1 MSTFQFEIVTPTR
14 ILDKGQVNYVRCPGM
29 DGSFGVMANH
39 LEGII
44 ALSIGEIKVTIN
56 GKEEYLA
63 TSGGY
68 TEITD
73 EKMQLL
79 VESVEGT
86 DEIDMDRAK
95 RSLERAQVRKE
106 KHSPEIDGA
115 RVEVSLYRALIR
127 LRVARR

>member
-44 ALSIGEIKVTIN
+44 ALSIGEIKVTID

-79 VESVEGT
+79 VESVEGS
-86 DEIDMDRAK
+86 DEIDTDRAK
-95 RSLERAQVRKE
+95 RSIERAQVRKE

-115 RVEVSLYRALIR
+115 RVEVSLYRALNR
-127 LRVARR
+127 LRVAGR

>member
-14 ILDKGQVNYVRCPGM
+14 TLDKGQVNYVRCPGM

-44 ALSIGEIKVTIN
+44 ALSIGEIKVTID

-79 VESVEGT
+79 VESVEGS
-86 DEIDMDRAK
+86 DEIDTDRAK

-106 KHSPEIDGA
+106 KHSLEIDGA
-115 RVEVSLYRALIR
+115 RVELSLYRALNR

>member
-14 ILDKGQVNYVRCPGM
+14 TLDKGQVNYVRCPGM

-44 ALSIGEIKVTIN
+44 ALSIGEIKVTID

-79 VESVEGT
+79 VESVEGS
-86 DEIDMDRAK
+86 DEIDTDRAK

-106 KHSPEIDGA
+106 KHSLEIDGA
-115 RVEVSLYRALIR
+115 RVELSLDRALNR

>member
-14 ILDKGQVNYVRCPGM
+14 TLDKGQVNYVRCPGM

-44 ALSIGEIKVTIN
+44 ALSIGEIKVTID

-68 TEITD
+68 IEITD

-79 VESVEGT
+79 VESVEGS
-86 DEIDMDRAK
+86 DEIDTDRAK

-106 KHSPEIDGA
+106 KHSLEIEGA
-115 RVEVSLYRALIR
+115 RVELSLYRALNR

>member
-14 ILDKGQVNYVRCPGM
+14 ILDKGQVNYVRCSGI

-44 ALSIGEIKVTIN
+44 ALSIGEIKVTID

-79 VESVEGT
+79 VESVEGS
-86 DEIDMDRAK
+86 DEIDTVRAK

-106 KHSPEIDGA
+106 KHSLEIDGA
-115 RVEVSLYRALIR
+115 RVEVSLYRALNR

>member
-1 MSTFQFEIVTPTR
+1 MSTFQFEIITPIR

-29 DGSFGVMANH
+29 DGSFGVMVNH

-44 ALSIGEIKVTIN
+44 ALSIGEIKVTID

-115 RVEVSLYRALIR
+115 RVEVSLYRALNR

>member
-44 ALSIGEIKVTIN
+44 ALSIGEIKVTID

-79 VESVEGT
+79 VESVEGS
-86 DEIDMDRAK
+86 DKIDTDRAK

>member
-14 ILDKGQVNYVRCPGM
+14 TLDKGQVNYVRCSGM

-44 ALSIGEIKVTIN
+44 ALSIGEIKVTID

-79 VESVEGT
+79 VESVEGS
-86 DEIDMDRAK
+86 DEIDADRAK

-115 RVEVSLYRALIR
+115 RVEVSLYRALNR

>member
-1 MSTFQFEIVTPTR
+1 MSTFQFEIITPIR
-14 ILDKGQVNYVRCPGM
+14 ILDKGQVNYVRCPGI

-44 ALSIGEIKVTIN
+44 ALSIGEIKVTID

-79 VESVEGT
+79 VESVEES
-86 DEIDMDRAK
+86 DEIDTDRAK

-115 RVEVSLYRALIR
+115 RVEVSLYRALNR

>member
-14 ILDKGQVNYVRCPGM
+14 TLDKGQVNYVRCPGM

-44 ALSIGEIKVTIN
+44 ALSIGEIKVTID

-79 VESVEGT
+79 VESVEGS
-86 DEIDMDRAK
+86 DEIDTDRAK

-115 RVEVSLYRALIR
+115 RVEVSLYRALNR

>member
-44 ALSIGEIKVTIN
+44 ALSIGEIKVTID

-73 EKMQLL
+73 EKVQLL
-79 VESVEGT
+79 VESVEGS

>member
-1 MSTFQFEIVTPTR
+1 MSTFKFEIVTPTR
-14 ILDKGQVNYVRCPGM
+14 ILDKGQVNYVRCSGM

-44 ALSIGEIKVTIN
+44 ALSIGEIKVTID

-79 VESVEGT
+79 VESVEGS
-86 DEIDMDRAK
+86 DEIDTDRAK

-106 KHSPEIDGA
+106 KHSLEIDGA
-115 RVEVSLYRALIR
+115 RVEVSLYRALNR

>member
-44 ALSIGEIKVTIN
+44 ALSIGEIKVTID

-79 VESVEGT
+79 VESVEGS
-86 DEIDMDRAK
+86 DEIDVDRAK

-106 KHSPEIDGA
+106 KHSLEIEGA
-115 RVEVSLYRALIR
+115 RVKLSLYRALNR

>member
-14 ILDKGQVNYVRCPGM
+14 TLDKGQVNYVRCSGM

-44 ALSIGEIKVTIN
+44 ALSIGEIKVTID

-63 TSGGY
+63 TGGGY

-79 VESVEGT
+79 VESVEGS
-86 DEIDMDRAK
+86 DEIDTDRAK

-115 RVEVSLYRALIR
+115 RVEVSLYRALNR

>member
-44 ALSIGEIKVTIN
+44 ALSIGEIKVTID

-115 RVEVSLYRALIR
+115 RVEVSLYRALNR

>member
-1 MSTFQFEIVTPTR
+1 MNTFQFEIVTPTR
-14 ILDKGQVNYVRCPGM
+14 ILDRGQVNYVRCPGM

-44 ALSIGEIKVTIN
+44 ALSIGEIKVTID

-79 VESVEGT
+79 VESVEGS
-86 DEIDMDRAK
+86 DEIDTDRAE

-115 RVEVSLYRALIR
+115 RVEVSLYRALNR
-127 LRVARR
+127 LQVARR

>member
-1 MSTFQFEIVTPTR
+1 MSTFKFEIVTPTR
-14 ILDKGQVNYVRCPGM
+14 ILDKGQVNYVRCSGM

-44 ALSIGEIKVTIN
+44 ALSIGEIKVTID

-79 VESVEGT
+79 VESVEES
-86 DEIDMDRAK
+86 DEIDTDRAK

-115 RVEVSLYRALIR
+115 RVEVSLYRALNR

>member
-14 ILDKGQVNYVRCPGM
+14 TLDKGQVNYVRCPGM

-44 ALSIGEIKVTIN
+44 ALSIGEIKVTID

-79 VESVEGT
+79 VESVEGS
-86 DEIDMDRAK
+86 DEIDTDRAK

-106 KHSPEIDGA
+106 KHSLEIERA
-115 RVEVSLYRALIR
+115 RVELSLYRALNR

>member
-44 ALSIGEIKVTIN
+44 ALSIGEIKVTID

-79 VESVEGT
+79 VESVEES
-86 DEIDMDRAK
+86 DEIDTDRAK

-106 KHSPEIDGA
+106 KHSLEIDGA
-115 RVEVSLYRALIR
+115 RVEVSLYRALNR

>member
-1 MSTFQFEIVTPTR
+1 MNTFQFEIVTPTR

-44 ALSIGEIKVTIN
+44 ALSIGEIKVTID

-79 VESVEGT
+79 VESVEGS

-115 RVEVSLYRALIR
+115 RVEVSLYRALNR

>member
-1 MSTFQFEIVTPTR
+1 MSTFQFEIVTPTG

-44 ALSIGEIKVTIN
+44 ALSIGEIKVTID

-63 TSGGY
+63 TGGGY

-79 VESVEGT
+79 VESVEGS
-86 DEIDMDRAK
+86 DEIDTDRAK
-95 RSLERAQVRKE
+95 RSIERAQVRKE

>member
-44 ALSIGEIKVTIN
+44 ALSIGEIKVTID

-79 VESVEGT
+79 VESVEES
-86 DEIDMDRAK
+86 DEIDTDRAK

-106 KHSPEIDGA
+106 KHSLEIDGA
-115 RVEVSLYRALIR
+115 RVELSLYRALNR

>member
-14 ILDKGQVNYVRCPGM
+14 TLDKGQVNYVRCPGM

-44 ALSIGEIKVTIN
+44 ALSIGEIKVTID

-79 VESVEGT
+79 VESVEES
-86 DEIDMDRAK
+86 DEIDTDRAK

-106 KHSPEIDGA
+106 KHSLEIDGA
-115 RVEVSLYRALIR
+115 RVEVSLYRALNR

>member
-14 ILDKGQVNYVRCPGM
+14 TLDKGQVNYVRCPGM

-44 ALSIGEIKVTIN
+44 ALSIGEIKVTID

-79 VESVEGT
+79 VESVEES
-86 DEIDMDRAK
+86 DEIDTDRAK

-106 KHSPEIDGA
+106 KHSLEIDGV
-115 RVEVSLYRALIR
+115 RVELSLYRALNR

>member
-44 ALSIGEIKVTIN
+44 ALSIGEIKVTID

-63 TSGGY
+63 TGGGY

>member
-44 ALSIGEIKVTIN
+44 ALSIGEIKVTID

-79 VESVEGT
+79 VESVEGS
-86 DEIDMDRAK
+86 DEINMDRAK

-115 RVEVSLYRALIR
+115 RVEVSLYRALNR
-127 LRVARR
+127 LQVARR

>member
-14 ILDKGQVNYVRCPGM
+14 TLDKGQVNYVRCPGM

-44 ALSIGEIKVTIN
+44 ALSIGEIKVTID

-73 EKMQLL
+73 ERMQLL
-79 VESVEGT
+79 VESVEGS
-86 DEIDMDRAK
+86 DEIDTDRAK

-106 KHSPEIDGA
+106 KHSLEIDGA
-115 RVEVSLYRALIR
+115 RVEVSLYRALNR

>member
-1 MSTFQFEIVTPTR
+1 MSTFKFEIVTPTR
-14 ILDKGQVNYVRCPGM
+14 ILDKGQVNYVRCSGM

-44 ALSIGEIKVTIN
+44 ALSIGEIKVTID

-68 TEITD
+68 IEITD
-73 EKMQLL
+73 KKMLLL
-79 VESVEGT
+79 VESVEGS
-86 DEIDMDRAK
+86 DEIDTDRAK
-95 RSLERAQVRKE
+95 RSIDRAQVRKE
-106 KHSPEIDGA
+106 KHSPGIDGA
-115 RVEVSLYRALIR
+115 RVEVSLYRALNR

>member
-14 ILDKGQVNYVRCPGM
+14 TLDKGQVNYVRCPGL

-44 ALSIGEIKVTIN
+44 ALSIGEIKVTID

-79 VESVEGT
+79 VESVEGS
-86 DEIDMDRAK
+86 DEIDTDRAK
-95 RSLERAQVRKE
+95 LSLERAQVRKE
-106 KHSPEIDGA
+106 KHSLEIEGA
-115 RVEVSLYRALIR
+115 RVELSLYRALNR

>member
-1 MSTFQFEIVTPTR
+1 MSTFKFEIVTPTR

-44 ALSIGEIKVTIN
+44 ALSIGEIKVTID

-63 TSGGY
+63 TGGGY

-79 VESVEGT
+79 VESVEGS
-86 DEIDMDRAK
+86 DEIDTDRAK

-115 RVEVSLYRALIR
+115 RVEVSLYRALNR

>member
-44 ALSIGEIKVTIN
+44 ALSIGEIKVTID

-106 KHSPEIDGA
+106 KHSPEIDGS
-115 RVEVSLYRALIR
+115 RVEVSLYRALNR

>member
-44 ALSIGEIKVTIN
+44 ALSIGEIKVTID

-63 TSGGY
+63 ISGGY

-115 RVEVSLYRALIR
+115 RVEVSLYRALNR

>member
-44 ALSIGEIKVTIN
+44 ALSIGEIKVTID

-79 VESVEGT
+79 VESVEGS
-86 DEIDMDRAK
+86 DEIDTDRAK

-106 KHSPEIDGA
+106 KHSLEIDGA
-115 RVEVSLYRALIR
+115 RVEVSLYRALNR

>member
-14 ILDKGQVNYVRCPGM
+14 ILDKGEVNYVRCTGM

-44 ALSIGEIKVTIN
+44 ALAIGEIKVTID

-63 TSGGY
+63 TGGGY

-79 VESVEGT
+79 VESVEGA
-86 DEIDMDRAK
+86 DEIDTDRAK

-115 RVEVSLYRALIR
+115 RVEVSLYRALNR

>member
-14 ILDKGQVNYVRCPGM
+14 ILDKGQVDYVRCPGM

-44 ALSIGEIKVTIN
+44 ALSIGEIKVTID

-79 VESVEGT
+79 VESVEGS

>member
-14 ILDKGQVNYVRCPGM
+14 TLDKGQVNYVRCPGM

-44 ALSIGEIKVTIN
+44 ALSIGEIKVTID

-79 VESVEGT
+79 VESVEGS
-86 DEIDMDRAK
+86 DEIDADRAK

-106 KHSPEIDGA
+106 KHSLEIDGA
-115 RVEVSLYRALIR
+115 RVEVSLYRALNR

>member
-14 ILDKGQVNYVRCPGM
+14 ILDKGQVNYVRCPGI

-44 ALSIGEIKVTIN
+44 ALSIGEIKVTID

-79 VESVEGT
+79 VESVEGA

-115 RVEVSLYRALIR
+115 RVEVSLYRALNR

>member
-1 MSTFQFEIVTPTR
+1 MSTFQFEIITPIR
-14 ILDKGQVNYVRCPGM
+14 ILDKGQVNYVRCPGI

-44 ALSIGEIKVTIN
+44 ALSIGEIKVTID

-79 VESVEGT
+79 VESVEGS

>member
-14 ILDKGQVNYVRCPGM
+14 TLDKGQVNYVRCPGM

-44 ALSIGEIKVTIN
+44 ALSIGEIKVTID

-63 TSGGY
+63 TGGGY

-79 VESVEGT
+79 VESVEGS
-86 DEIDMDRAK
+86 DEIDTDRAK

-115 RVEVSLYRALIR
+115 RVEVSLYRALNR